1 MARLRSGRRSHKQ
14 DQLNSNGIPRFHD
27 FFSRGTGS
35 SNPSPS
41 SRESRANLNLL
52 ESRAAKISNGPGFGF
67 KPLGAGLT
75 GTSGADAGI
84 VYQDVDP
91 IRRRLDRT
99 EDLVRRRRALAHLL
113 QLEEQP
119 AAALRAVTGRDP
131 VVD

>member
-1 MARLRSGRRSHKQ
+1 M
-14 DQLNSNGIPRFHD
+14 
-27 FFSRGTGS
+27 
-35 SNPSPS
+35 
-41 SRESRANLNLL
+41 SRANLNLL

-84 VYQDVDP
+84 VYQDVEP

-99 EDLVRRRRALAHLL
+99 EELVRPRRALARLL

-119 AAALRAVTGRDP
+119 AAAL
-131 VVD
+131 